1 MKKIVCFLAAVAM
14 IQMAGCSMKTD
25 CEKAVDHIMM
35 VVSQDRDVS
44 QEQKMGLLTL
54 KTRKIFLEQCYEDLR
69 PDRGIQ
75 CVFASTT
82 LKQINACKAKMK
94 NLER

>member
-1 MKKIVCFLAAVAM
+1 MAM
-14 IQMAGCSMKTD
+14 IPMAGCSMKTD
-25 CEKAVDHIMM
+25 CEKAVDHIIM
-35 VVSQDRDVS
+35 VVSRDPDVS
-44 QEQKMGLLTL
+44 EEQKMGLLAL

-82 LKQINACKAKMK
+82 LKQINACREKMK
-94 NLER
+94 HLDR